1 MKIVEKVKD
10 WFQRGSVMGKEYGSI
25 LEHPKVNM
33 DKSEYDRINESMRMY
48 RGEYPPISYRNSVGD
63 LKHRPMITLNL
74 MKQVSETL
82 ASVVFND
89 KCKIEIT
96 KPEAQEFIT
105 RAFEGNDF
113 IKNFSKY
120 LEPMFAIGG
129 LAIRPYIDA
138 EADYNVGFSYAQAN
152 TFYPLKSNTSNI
164 KDCAI
169 ATKTTVVEDKEAVY
183 YTLLEFHEWEGDKY
197 VISNELYRS
206 KDRSK
211 LGRKVSLDKIYE
223 GLTERAEIEGL
234 TRPIFNYLKPSGFNN
249 INPHSPLG
257 LGVTDN
263 CKDTLRQIN
272 DAYDQFNW
280 EIKMGQRKVA
290 VSAHLTTVK
299 PGADGKPV
307 TRFDEA
313 SNVIMPLRGEIGEQ
327 FIKDLT
333 NDIRS
338 EQYINAI
345 NHFIRTLEMQT
356 KLSSG
361 TFCFDGNSVQRT
373 ATEIVAE
380 NSMTFRT
387 RNMHIVEVESFLKG
401 LIVSTLELASRT
413 TNAEGEKV
421 FVGEIPSFEDIGI
434 NFDDGIFTDRA
445 SKLELYSK
453 AMNDKLMPRVIAI
466 QRANN
471 IPEDVAR
478 EWMHIIRLEG
488 IQHDPSF
495 RAGMV
500 DYALFGR
507 DEVRALLRP
516 IEENDDGQD
525 ITEQA

>member
-10 WFQRGSVMGKEYGSI
+10 WFQRGSIGVGMGKEYGSI
-25 LEHPKVNM
+25 LDHPKINM
-33 DKSEYDRINESMRMY
+33 DKGEYDRINESLKMY

-63 LKHRPMITLNL
+63 LKNRPMITLNL
-74 MKQVSETL
+74 MKQVAETL

-96 KPEAQEFIT
+96 KPEAQEFIA
-105 RAFEGNDF
+105 RAFDDNDF

-129 LAIRPYIDA
+129 LAIRPYIDVTA
-138 EADYNVGFSYAQAN
+138 NYSVGFSYAQAN

-164 KDCAI
+164 RDCAI
-169 ATKTTVVEDKEAVY
+169 ATKTTVVENKEAVY

-206 KDRSK
+206 KDKGK
-211 LGRKVSLDKIYE
+211 LGRQESLNKIYE
-223 GLTERAEIEGL
+223 DLAERAEVEGL
-234 TRPIFNYLKPSGFNN
+234 TRPLFNYLKPSGFNN

-257 LGVTDN
+257 LGITDN

-290 VSAHLTTVK
+290 VSSHLATVR
-299 PGADGKPV
+299 PGPDGAPI
-307 TRFDEA
+307 TQFDEA
-313 SNVIMPLRGEIGEQ
+313 SNVIMPLRGEMSEQ

-333 NDIRS
+333 SDIRS

-345 NHFIRTLEMQT
+345 NHFTRTLEMQT

-401 LIVSTLELASRT
+401 LIISTLELASRT
-413 TNAEGEKV
+413 TNAEGAKV

-434 NFDDGIFTDRA
+434 NFDDGIFSD
-445 SKLELYSK
+445 KLSRLEHYSK
-453 AMNDKLMPRVIAI
+453 AMEKKMMPRIEAI
-466 QRANN
+466 QRAFDL
-471 IPEDVAR
+471 PEQTAR
-478 EWMHIIRLEG
+478 EWLHIIRLEG

-500 DYALFGR
+500 DVALFGR
-507 DEVRALLRP
+507 EEANLLINP
-516 IEENDDGQD
+516 PPEGEENG
-525 ITEQA
+525 